1 VLITGVS
8 LEINEASGSQLKNKT
23 NKQTAHKK
31 LNQFGASQEH
41 DFSMFN

>member
-31 LNQFGASQEH
+31 IESIWGFTRT
-41 DFSMFN
+41 